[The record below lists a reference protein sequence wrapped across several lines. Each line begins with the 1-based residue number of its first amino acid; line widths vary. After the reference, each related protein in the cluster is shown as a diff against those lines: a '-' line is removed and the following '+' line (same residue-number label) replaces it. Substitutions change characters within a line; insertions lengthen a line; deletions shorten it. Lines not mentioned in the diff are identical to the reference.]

1 MMTSPYALLVA
12 LSLVLTAPADAQEKA
27 PEPIAEAAEEIQEGE
42 AAPEPTPEPTPAV
55 RSFPCV
61 VDSEGERCTVPI
73 SDGESVVGVVAYQEA
88 HTGKWIDFGWG
99 PFNREDQPHGCDW
112 VLSFRE
118 RLVEER
124 GCFENGKR
132 HGEWETCRLRLD
144 QKEGAAPNL
153 KCPKTEYD
161 MGVIVVRK
169 PEPTPAEDGDS
180 DGEGADEGG
189 EEGEDEDREEGEK
202 PDTEKAK
209 RG

>member
-1 MMTSPYALLVA
+1 MKITPYGLLVA
-12 LSLVLTAPADAQEKA
+12 LTLVLPAPVGAQEEA
-27 PEPIAEAAEEIQEGE
+27 PEPIADAAEELQDGE
-42 AAPEPTPEPTPAV
+42 EAPEPTPEPTPAV

-73 SDGESVVGVVAYQEA
+73 SEGDSVVGVVAYQEA

-132 HGEWETCRLRLD
+132 HGAWETCRLRLD
-144 QKEGAAPNL
+144 QTDGAAPNL
-153 KCPKTEYD
+153 KCPKTEYE
-161 MGVIVVRK
+161 MGVIVVRQ
-169 PEPTPAEDGDS
+169 PEPTPAEDGAS
-180 DGEGADEGG
+180 DED
-189 EEGEDEDREEGEK
+189 GEDEERQEGEK
-202 PDTEKAK
+202 PDTEAK
-209 RG
+209 SGE